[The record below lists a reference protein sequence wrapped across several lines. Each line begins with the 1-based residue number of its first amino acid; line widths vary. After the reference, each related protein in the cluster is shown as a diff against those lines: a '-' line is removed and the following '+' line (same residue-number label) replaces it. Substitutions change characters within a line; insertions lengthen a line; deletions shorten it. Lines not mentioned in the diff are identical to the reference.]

1 MAKKSNIASVL
12 AFEKKLVPSDGF
24 MYGTTWEEGRKA
36 DAIRRDP
43 EKWEAFKT
51 KQKNKT
57 EQAREKLIFPTPLA
71 LQEKSVRGTISNR
84 LKAAIKNDP
93 LKLNAEVEKPNLQ
106 RVDSCALGV
115 DQDTLKLQFTLK
127 ILSGV
132 QEPSACNH
140 QEFHKKYSAAANQ
153 YIKEEGFTE
162 LSKRYAMN
170 IANARFLWRNRVGAE
185 NIEVVVNVLN
195 ADLDEAWTFDATSLS
210 TRNFDNSNADIDALA
225 KKIAEALSGKTDFLL
240 LEINAY
246 AQIGKAQDVYPSEE
260 LVLDKGNSKSKKS
273 KILYSIN
280 GVAGMH
286 SQKIGN
292 ALRTID
298 TWYPEYASANVG
310 PIAIE
315 PYGAVTN
322 LGTAYRNPKEKAD
335 FFTLFDK
342 FALGESLNNKHEEHY
357 VMSVLVRGG
366 VFGAS
371 GKD

>member
-1 MAKKSNIASVL
+1 MAKNKIASVL

-24 MYGTTWEEGRKA
+24 MSGTTWEKRNESEMA
-36 DAIRRDP
+36 
-43 EKWEAFKT
+43 
-51 KQKNKT
+51 
-57 EQAREKLIFPTPLA
+57 LPLK

-106 RVDSCALGV
+106 RVDSCAMGT

-127 ILSGV
+127 VLSGV
-132 QEPSACNH
+132 EQPSACNNK
-140 QEFHKKYSAAANQ
+140 EFNETYSQAATG
-153 YIKEEGFTE
+153 YIKADGFTV
-162 LSKRYAMN
+162 LAKRYAMN
-170 IANARFLWRNRVGAE
+170 IANGRFLWRNRVGAE
-185 NIEVVVNVLN
+185 NIEVQVNVLN
-195 ADLDEAWTFDATSLS
+195 GESGQKWIFDAVKLS
-210 TRNFDNSNADIDALA
+210 TRNFDSSDSDIDALA
-225 KKIAEALSGKTDFLL
+225 AQIADALSGKTDFLL

-246 AQIGKAQDVYPSEE
+246 AQVGKAQDVYPSEE
-260 LVLDKGNSKSKKS
+260 LVLDKGNSKTGKS
-273 KILYSIN
+273 KILYQIN
-280 GVAGMH
+280 EVAGLH

-298 TWYPEYASANVG
+298 TWYPEYDEANVG

-322 LGTAYRNPKEKAD
+322 LGTAYRNPKAKAD

-342 FALGESLNNKHEEHY
+342 FACGETLEDKNDEHY
-357 VMSVLVRGG
+357 VMAVLVRGG
-366 VFGAS
+366 VFGES

>member
-1 MAKKSNIASVL
+1 MANKSNIASVL

-24 MYGTTWEEGRKA
+24 LYGTIWDNRTDK
-36 DAIRRDP
+36 
-43 EKWEAFKT
+43 EKT
-51 KQKNKT
+51 
-57 EQAREKLIFPTPLA
+57 TPLK

-106 RVDSCALGV
+106 RVDSCALGIE
-115 DQDTLKLQFTLK
+115 QDTLKLQFTLK

-132 QEPSACNH
+132 QAPSACNN
-140 QEFHKKYSAAANQ
+140 QEFHKKYVTAANQ

-170 IANARFLWRNRVGAE
+170 IANGRFLWRNRVGAE
-185 NIEVVVNVLN
+185 NIEVVVKVLN
-195 ADLDEAWTFDATSLS
+195 ANSDKKWIFDATHLT
-210 TRNFDNSNADIDALA
+210 TRNFDKSSADIDALA
-225 KKIAEALSGKTDFLL
+225 EKIAESLTGATDFLL

-246 AQIGKAQDVYPSEE
+246 AQVGKAQDVYPSEE

-273 KILYSIN
+273 KILYAIN
-280 GVAGMH
+280 EVAGMH

-298 TWYPEYASANVG
+298 TWYPDYDDANVG

-342 FALGESLNNKHEEHY
+342 FSLGESLDNKHEEHY
-357 VMSVLVRGG
+357 VMAVLVRGG